1 MEIIKSKIQYAIL
14 IVLILLSTVTIGFHV
29 FFMKVSVTSGSMET
43 TIMTGDHLLIKKTK
57 SVNRG
62 DIVCFKSSE
71 LGRIL
76 VKRLIGLP
84 GDKVTFREGVL
95 FVNGEKVQEDYV
107 STFYEYNGEFDVPKD
122 SYFFLGDNRADSFDA
137 RFWSNPYIHKS
148 AIIGRSIL
156 NLSR

>member
-1 MEIIKSKIQYAIL
+1 MEIIKNKIQYTIL
-14 IVLILLSTVTIGFHV
+14 IVLILLSTMMIGFHV

-57 SVNRG
+57 SVKRG
-62 DIVCFKSSE
+62 DVVCFKSSE

-84 GDKVTFREGVL
+84 GDKVTIREGVL

>member
-1 MEIIKSKIQYAIL
+1 M
-14 IVLILLSTVTIGFHV
+14 
-29 FFMKVSVTSGSMET
+29 
-43 TIMTGDHLLIKKTK
+43 
-57 SVNRG
+57 
-62 DIVCFKSSE
+62 
-71 LGRIL
+71 
-76 VKRLIGLP
+76 KRLIGLP
-84 GDKVTFREGVL
+84 GDKVAIKEGIL

-107 STFYEYNGEFDVPKD
+107 STFYEYNGEFDVPDD